1 MNGTSRREAR
11 NILGMTEN
19 TFNTTYIRVIQNC
32 KKILKNEQKKNR
44 FLLNKLNKRIRRLE
58 NDISKNKKLN
68 KNVERR
74 ANRKAH
80 L

>member
-1 MNGTSRREAR
+1 MN
-11 NILGMTEN
+11 
-19 TFNTTYIRVIQNC
+19 
-32 KKILKNEQKKNR
+32 KKKNR
-44 FLLNKLNKRIRRLE
+44 FLLNKLNKKIRRLE

-68 KNVERR
+68 KNAERR